1 MDNKLYTS
9 LYYKQNDHF
18 NMYISIIEW
27 KVYPIVE
34 NILKDLKY
42 ENIFMTDRRTN
53 RKTDWQT
60 ADRLNRHWTD
70 SGHTKTDNRQTK
82 QKADRLNWQRTN

>member
-18 NMYISIIEW
+18 NMYISINEW

-34 NILKDLKY
+34 NILKP
-42 ENIFMTDRRTN
+42 
-53 RKTDWQT
+53 
-60 ADRLNRHWTD
+60 LNKKPFFVGLLHY
-70 SGHTKTDNRQTK
+70 KI
-82 QKADRLNWQRTN
+82 